1 MKKYF
6 DKTNLIFAIIC
17 GVLLLTMIVLLI
29 FPIHYENMVCYDY
42 EMGMIVRVQFPING
56 NVQMSPFKI
65 YGILLNIPQT
75 AVFCSIALVFLV
87 FAVLLIVRL
96 ARKGMFADMKA
107 KIQANRKPTKAEQ
120 IADLQKQIDELKQQN
135 NDQDELSN

>member
-17 GVLLLTMIVLLI
+17 GVLLIAMIVLLI
-29 FPIHYENMVCYDY
+29 CPIMYYHCLIYSFDTDRYTYLLTAD
-42 EMGMIVRVQFPING
+42 RRWLD
-56 NVQMSPFKI
+56 SPFTCT
-65 YGILLNIPQT
+65 GSLLIAQT